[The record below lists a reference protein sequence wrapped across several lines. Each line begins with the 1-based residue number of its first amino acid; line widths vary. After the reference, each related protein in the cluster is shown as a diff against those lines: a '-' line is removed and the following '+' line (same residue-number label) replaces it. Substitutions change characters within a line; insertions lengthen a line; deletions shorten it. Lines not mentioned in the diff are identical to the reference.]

1 MTAREE
7 LEKLIGKKRD
17 EIAAFQTKVRESEV
31 YIRALE
37 EALQVLPREGV
48 KTGNAGEA
56 LRQGSKAALARQAI
70 LAAGRPMH
78 VEEILQAM
86 KKKSTRSNRVSVG
99 GSVSAYVRKGEI
111 FTRPAPNTFSLI
123 ELQGKTSTA
132 AGRVEETN
140 GGSREDHAD
149 VFGVTEADND
159 VPF

>member
-7 LEKLIGKKRD
+7 LEKLIEKKRD
-17 EIAAFQTKVRESEV
+17 EIAAFRTKVRESEV

-37 EALQVLPREGV
+37 EALQVLPRGRV
-48 KTGNAGEA
+48 NGNAGGV

-78 VEEILQAM
+78 VDEILRAM
-86 KKKSTRSNRVSVG
+86 KKRSTRSNRVGIG

-111 FTRPAPNTFSLI
+111 FSRPAPNTFGLI
-123 ELQGKTSTA
+123 ELQGKTWTA
-132 AGRVEETN
+132 QGRVEETN
-140 GGSREDHAD
+140 GDSREDEAG
-149 VFGVTEADND
+149 VFGTTEADND